1 MRYSGIVYRPPS
13 EGRSLIV
20 QATIGCSHNKCTF
33 CDMYKDKV
41 FQVRK
46 VEDILQ
52 DFREARSYYP
62 YVRRIFLADG
72 DALIMK
78 TEQLVQILEHIQENF
93 PECERV
99 AVYAS
104 PYSIKSKTV
113 EELKLLHQKGLGI
126 GYIGLESGSDR
137 ILKKINKNV
146 TSAETIECGL
156 KLKEAGIAVSVTAIS
171 GLGGIEYWREHAVE
185 TGKAFSAMNPE
196 YIGLLTLFMRG
207 DTPLKKGFEEGKFH
221 ILTPEEIMMESM
233 LMLQNIDS
241 PGTILRSNHVS
252 NYVNLYGTLNQDRE
266 KMIQLLQNAMDEC
279 NFRPEYFRTL

>member
-1 MRYSGIVYRPPS
+1 MLP
-13 EGRSLIV
+13 
-20 QATIGCSHNKCTF
+20 
-33 CDMYKDKV
+33 
-41 FQVRK
+41 
-46 VEDILQ
+46 LQ
-52 DFREARSYYP
+52 
-62 YVRRIFLADG
+62 
-72 DALIMK
+72 
-78 TEQLVQILEHIQENF
+78 
-93 PECERV
+93 
-99 AVYAS
+99 
-104 PYSIKSKTV
+104 TV
-113 EELKLLHQKGLGI
+113 
-126 GYIGLESGSDR
+126 
-137 ILKKINKNV
+137 
-146 TSAETIECGL
+146 ECGL

-207 DTPLKKGFEEGKFH
+207 DTPLKKEFEEGKFH